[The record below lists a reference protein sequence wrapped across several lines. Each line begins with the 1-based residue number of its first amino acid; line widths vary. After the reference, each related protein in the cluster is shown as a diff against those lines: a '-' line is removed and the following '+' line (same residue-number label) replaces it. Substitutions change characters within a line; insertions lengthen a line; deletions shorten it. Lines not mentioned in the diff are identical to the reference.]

1 MIAWMALLA
10 LAIGDVP
17 ADVVVVRPPAWTAEL
32 EPWIRYRQQQGLSVV
47 CVDCDPNPVVVR
59 DRIRQVASDSSG
71 RLRFVLLAGDTSQP
85 SALALPAANTVPT
98 FYVNAKAVHNFGS
111 EKSIASDFPYSDLDD
126 DGIPDLAI
134 GRIPVDTGLELSG
147 VLAKSMAYE
156 SSADFQDWRRRVD
169 VTAGVGGFGALA
181 DAAVE
186 TATKRILT
194 DSIPEHYQL
203 SMTYASPNSA
213 YCPAPHSFGDKVI
226 SNLNRGSL
234 FWIYIGHGY
243 VDTLDMFEAGGEQYE
258 IFNSRRM
265 DQVAVTA
272 GPSVAVFMACYTG
285 AFDARVD
292 SLAEQLV
299 TRSNGPVACI
309 AGTRVTMPYGM
320 SVQATGMLDACFVD
334 SVPTLGEIVLQGKR
348 RSLETP
354 DADKDPMSRR
364 ALLDG
369 MAGVLS
375 PAGHDLA
382 AEREDHLHLIHLLGD
397 PLLRINYPMSIPL
410 TLPEKVYSGEQCTVT
425 GRCPIDGQLH
435 VELVLRRDRLPKG
448 VQSRTTFENSPEWL
462 RQMDETYDQA
472 NQLKVYEVVH
482 DVTRGDFK
490 FSIPVPVGAR
500 GMHAVRVFAKG
511 KDQWASGSQVI
522 QVRMKRDSSSK

>member
-1 MIAWMALLA
+1 MALLA
-10 LAIGDVP
+10 LAFGEVP
-17 ADVVVVRPPAWTAEL
+17 ADAVVVRPPAWKVDM

-47 CVDCDPNPVVVR
+47 CVDCDPNPLVVR
-59 DRIRQVASDSSG
+59 DRIRQVAANSSG

-85 SALALPAANTVPT
+85 SALVPPAADTVPT
-98 FYVNAKAVHNFGS
+98 FYVNAKAIQNFGS
-111 EKSIASDFPYSDLDD
+111 EKTIASDFPYCDLDE

-134 GRIPVDTGLELSG
+134 GRIPVDTGRELAG

-156 SSADFQDWRRRVD
+156 SSLDFQDWRRRVD

-213 YCPAPHSFGDKVI
+213 YCPAPNTFGEKI
-226 SNLNRGSL
+226 IGNLNRGSL

-272 GPSVAVFMACYTG
+272 GPAIAVFMACYTG

-299 TRSNGPVACI
+299 ARTDGPVAAI

-334 SVPTLGEIVLQGKR
+334 SVPTLGEILLQGKR
-348 RSLETP
+348 RSLEIP
-354 DADKDPMSRR
+354 DAQSDPMSRR
-364 ALLDG
+364 ALLDA
-369 MAGVLS
+369 MAGALS

-410 TLPEKVYSGEQCTVT
+410 TLPEKVYSGEPFTLS
-425 GRCPIDGQLH
+425 GHCPTDGQLH

-448 VQSRTTFENSPEWL
+448 IQLRTTFENSPDWL
-462 RQMDETYDQA
+462 RQMDETYNQA
-472 NQLKVYEVVH
+472 NQLKVYEAIQDIKSGEFVVQ
-482 DVTRGDFK
+482 
-490 FSIPVPVGAR
+490 IPVPTGSR
-500 GMHAVRVFAKG
+500 GMHAIRVFATG
-511 KDQWASGSQVI
+511 KDRWASGSQVI
-522 QVRMKRDSSSK
+522 QVRMKRDGESK